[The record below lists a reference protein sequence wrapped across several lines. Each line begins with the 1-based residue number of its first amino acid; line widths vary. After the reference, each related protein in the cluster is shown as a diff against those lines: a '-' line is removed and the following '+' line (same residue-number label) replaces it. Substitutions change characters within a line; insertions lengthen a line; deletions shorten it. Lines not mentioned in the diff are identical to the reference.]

1 MALLNDN
8 SPMPYGKHK
17 GKAMANVPDDY
28 LLWLYNNDK
37 CTYPVRKYV
46 EMNMDAIKTNINN
59 CR

>member
-1 MALLNDN
+1 
-8 SPMPYGKHK
+8 MPYGKHK